1 MTHVINMKEVS
12 CMFMTVI
19 VSLAQLWHF

>member
-1 MTHVINMKEVS
+1 ML
-12 CMFMTVI
+12 MTVI